1 MILPQ
6 DVYTTIE
13 TERLPIVVS
22 RPIPYAFILLG
33 VALRLLLCLAAIW
46 MGMVIAMHGPNEGTA
61 VLAAFAC
68 GGVIYGCLGRAR

>member
-13 TERLPIVVS
+13 TERLPIAVP
-22 RPIPYAFILLG
+22 RPHPYALILLG
-33 VALRLLLCLAAIW
+33 VALRLLVCLAAIW
-46 MGMVIAMHGPNEGTA
+46 MGMVIATHGPNQGTA

-68 GGVIYGCLGRAR
+68 GGVIYGLLGRAK